1 MNSTKGR
8 VAQKFKEIVCKK
20 SFQKI
25 TISDIAKE
33 CDMTRENFYYHFHD
47 KFDIIR
53 WIIEVEVLNQLPETK
68 DFLLWIDEMTESFQ
82 KDRQFYQRIFNELGK
97 DAIREQ
103 IAPVLE
109 KRIRKIIELTSKDTV
124 WSVRKE
130 NKDFVISFISG
141 AFVEMVFRSI
151 QEKEIFNPEL
161 FQQNL
166 SFLTDHYLPFLRIEK
181 EIEAGKE

>member
-33 CDMTRENFYYHFHD
+33 CEMTRENFYYHFRD

-53 WIIEVEVLNQLPETK
+53 WILEMEIEKQLPEEK
-68 DFLLWIDEMTESFQ
+68 DFLLWIDELTESFQ
-82 KDRQFYQRIFNELGK
+82 RDRVFYQRIIHEIGK
-97 DAIREQ
+97 DAVREQ
-103 IAPVLE
+103 IAAILE
-109 KRIRKIIELTSKDTV
+109 KRIRKIIEISSKDVV
-124 WSVRKE
+124 WNLRKE
-130 NKDFVISFISG
+130 NKDFVISFFVG
-141 AFVEMVFRSI
+141 AFIEMIFRSI
-151 QEKEIFNPEL
+151 SEKEMFNPEL

-181 EIEAGKE
+181 EMDGR